1 MGGGHPMTW
10 LLLLRSRVA
19 QALAAVALFVLA
31 ILAIRREAANDALQK
46 HREADN
52 ENANRIRDA
61 VERELDDKLH
71 EYNERGYRD

>member
-1 MGGGHPMTW
+1 MTW
-10 LLLLRSRVA
+10 LLLLRSRIA

-31 ILAIRREAANDALQK
+31 ILAIRRDAANDALQK

-71 EYNERGYRD
+71 KYNERGYRD